1 MAKQLSLF
9 NQPSLNVNRTL
20 KEQMARSA
28 KESGL
33 TREEIL
39 ERMNRL
45 ADRNGIRL
53 IKGNGPALT
62 MSSLDK
68 WLNPEDQEHIPAVNS
83 LVVFCAAIEDMEP
96 MRVLTAP
103 LGMELIN
110 ENDIKLL
117 LWAREYQAAKKAR
130 VRMKKLEAEL

>member
-1 MAKQLSLF
+1 MVKQLSLF
-9 NQPSLNVNRTL
+9 NQPSLNVNRVL

-33 TREEIL
+33 SRDEIL
-39 ERMNRL
+39 EKMNRL

-62 MSSLDK
+62 MSSFEK
-68 WLNPEDQEHIPAVNS
+68 WLNPEDREHLPALNS
-83 LVVFCAAIEDMEP
+83 LVIFCAAIDDQEP

-103 LGMELIN
+103 LGVELIN

-117 LWAREYQAAKKAR
+117 LWAREYQAAKRAR
-130 VRMKKLEAEL
+130 ARMKKLEAEL